1 MVCASR
7 VRGTRPAAPFVH
19 NILQHASHC
28 GRFMETTSI
37 LVVED
42 EPEFLRLYCDAITR
56 EPGFR
61 LVGAVS
67 TLAAALALIEQSVPD
82 VLVVDL
88 GLPDGNGADLIRRA
102 ASRRPDCDALVVTV
116 FGDDQHVIGAIEAGA
131 TGYLLKD
138 SPPGELARCIRELR
152 AGGAPIS
159 PSIARRL
166 LARMRAPAEKP
177 NTLGPASP
185 LTEREAE
192 ILQLVAK
199 GLSFADVGGALE
211 ISAHTVVAHVK
222 KIYRKLSV
230 HSRGEAVFEATQLGL
245 LK

>member
-1 MVCASR
+1 M
-7 VRGTRPAAPFVH
+7 
-19 NILQHASHC
+19 N
-28 GRFMETTSI
+28 TTSV

-42 EPEFLRLYCDAITR
+42 EPEFLRQYCDAITR
-56 EPGFR
+56 DAG
-61 LVGAVS
+61 LQLAGAVT
-67 TLAAALALIEQSVPD
+67 TLAAALALIEQAVPD

-102 ASRRPDCDALVVTV
+102 VKLRPDCDALVVTV
-116 FGDDQHVIGAIEAGA
+116 FGDDRHVVGAIEAGA

-152 AGGAPIS
+152 DGGSPIS

-166 LARMRAPAEKP
+166 LARMRPPAEI
-177 NTLGPASP
+177 PAAVSP

-199 GLSFADVGGALE
+199 GLSFGDVGATLGV
-211 ISAHTVVAHVK
+211 SAHTVVTHVK

-230 HSRGEAVFEATQLGL
+230 HSRGEAVFEASQLGL

>member
-1 MVCASR
+1 MDA
-7 VRGTRPAAPFVH
+7 
-19 NILQHASHC
+19 I
-28 GRFMETTSI
+28 SI

-42 EPEFLRLYCDAITR
+42 EPEFLRAYCEAIAR
-56 EPGFR
+56 EPDFR
-61 LVGAVS
+61 LAAAVP
-67 TLAAALALIEQSVPD
+67 TLAAALAVIEQSVPD

-88 GLPDGNGADLIRRA
+88 GLPDGDGTELIRRA
-102 ASRRPDCDALVVTV
+102 VKRRPDCDALVVTV

-166 LARMRAPAEKP
+166 LARMRAPVDKP
-177 NTLGPASP
+177 AAPSP
-185 LTEREAE
+185 LSEREAE
-192 ILQLVAK
+192 ILRLVAK
-199 GLSFADVGGALE
+199 GLAFAEVAGALG

-222 KIYRKLSV
+222 KIYRKLAV

>member
-1 MVCASR
+1 MSS
-7 VRGTRPAAPFVH
+7 AP
-19 NILQHASHC
+19 
-28 GRFMETTSI
+28 TSV

-42 EPEFLRLYCDAITR
+42 EPEFLRLYCEAVTR
-56 EPGFR
+56 EPDLR
-61 LVGAVS
+61 LAGAVS
-67 TLAAALALIEQSVPD
+67 TLAAALALLEQSVPD

-88 GLPDGNGADLIRRA
+88 GLPDGNGADAIRA
-102 ASRRPDCDALVVTV
+102 AAKRRPDCDALVVTV
-116 FGDDQHVIGAIEAGA
+116 FGDDQHVIDAIEAGA

-152 AGGAPIS
+152 AGGSPIS

-166 LARMRAPAEKP
+166 LARMRPAPDKAPAAA
-177 NTLGPASP
+177 ASP

-199 GLSFADVGGALE
+199 GLSFVEVGNLLG

-230 HSRGEAVFEATQLGL
+230 HSRGEAVFEANQMGL
-245 LK
+245 L

>member
-1 MVCASR
+1 MVTIS
-7 VRGTRPAAPFVH
+7 VL
-19 NILQHASHC
+19 I
-28 GRFMETTSI
+28 
-37 LVVED
+37 VED
-42 EPEFLRLYCDAITR
+42 EPEFLRVYCEAITR
-56 EPGFR
+56 EPDFR
-61 LVGAVS
+61 LAGAVS
-67 TLAAALALIEQSVPD
+67 TLSAAMALVEQAVPD
-82 VLVVDL
+82 ILVVDL
-88 GLPDGNGADLIRRA
+88 GLPDGNGTDLIRRA
-102 ASRRPDCDALVVTV
+102 VKRRADCDALVLTV
-116 FGDDQHVIGAIEAGA
+116 FGDDQHVIDAIEAGA

-138 SPPGELARCIRELR
+138 SPVGELARCIRELR

-177 NTLGPASP
+177 AAQVSP
-185 LTEREAE
+185 LTGREAE
-192 ILQLVAK
+192 ILRLVAK
-199 GLSFADVGGALE
+199 GLSFAEVGAALE

>member
-1 MVCASR
+1 MSR
-7 VRGTRPAAPFVH
+7 
-19 NILQHASHC
+19 
-28 GRFMETTSI
+28 ETTSV

-42 EPEFLRLYCDAITR
+42 EPEFLRAYCEAITR
-56 EPGFR
+56 EQDFR
-61 LVGAVS
+61 LEGAVS
-67 TLAAALALIEQSVPD
+67 TLAAALAIVEHAVPD
-82 VLVVDL
+82 VLIVDL

-102 ASRRPDCDALVVTV
+102 VGKRPDCDVLVVTV
-116 FGDDQHVIGAIEAGA
+116 FGDDQHVIDAIEAGA

-138 SPPGELARCIRELR
+138 SPAGELARCIRELR

-166 LARMRAPAEKP
+166 LARMRAPADKP
-177 NTLGPASP
+177 APQVSP
-185 LTEREAE
+185 LSEREAE
-192 ILQLVAK
+192 ILGLVAK
-199 GLSFADVGGALE
+199 GLSFAEVAAALD

-222 KIYRKLSV
+222 KIYRKLAV

>member
-1 MVCASR
+1 MA
-7 VRGTRPAAPFVH
+7 
-19 NILQHASHC
+19 
-28 GRFMETTSI
+28 TTSV

-42 EPEFLRLYCDAITR
+42 EPEFLRLYCEAITR
-56 EPGFR
+56 EADFR
-61 LVGAVS
+61 LAGAVT
-67 TLAAALALIEQSVPD
+67 TLAAALAVLEQSVPD

-102 ASRRPDCDALVVTV
+102 VRKRADCDVLVVTV
-116 FGDDQHVIGAIEAGA
+116 FGDDEHVIGAIEAGA

-166 LARMRAPAEKP
+166 LARMRAPADR
-177 NTLGPASP
+177 PAAPQPSP
-185 LTEREAE
+185 LSEREAE
-192 ILQLVAK
+192 ILGMVAK
-199 GLSFADVGGALE
+199 GLSFAEVAGALD

-222 KIYRKLSV
+222 KIYRKLAV
-230 HSRGEAVFEATQLGL
+230 HSRGEAVFEAKQLGL

>member
-1 MVCASR
+1 MVTIS
-7 VRGTRPAAPFVH
+7 VL
-19 NILQHASHC
+19 I
-28 GRFMETTSI
+28 
-37 LVVED
+37 VED
-42 EPEFLRLYCDAITR
+42 EPEFLRVYCEAITR
-56 EPGFR
+56 EPDFR
-61 LVGAVS
+61 LSGAVS
-67 TLAAALALIEQSVPD
+67 TLSAAMALVEQAVPD

-102 ASRRPDCDALVVTV
+102 VKRRPDCDALVLTV
-116 FGDDQHVIGAIEAGA
+116 FGDDQHVIDAIEAGA

-138 SPPGELARCIRELR
+138 SPVGELARCIRELR

-177 NTLGPASP
+177 AAQVSP

-192 ILQLVAK
+192 ILRLVAK
-199 GLSFADVGGALE
+199 GLSFAEVGAALE

-222 KIYRKLSV
+222 KIYRKLAV

>member
-1 MVCASR
+1 
-7 VRGTRPAAPFVH
+7 
-19 NILQHASHC
+19 
-28 GRFMETTSI
+28 METISV

-42 EPEFLRLYCDAITR
+42 EQEFLRAYCEAITR

-61 LVGAVS
+61 LVGAVT

-102 ASRRPDCDALVVTV
+102 AKQRPDCDALVVTV
-116 FGDDQHVIGAIEAGA
+116 FGDDRHVIDAIEAGA
-131 TGYLLKD
+131 TGYILKD
-138 SPPGELARCIRELR
+138 SPPGELMHCIRELR
-152 AGGAPIS
+152 AGGSPIS

-166 LARMRAPAEKP
+166 LARMRAPAEMP
-177 NTLGPASP
+177 AVGASP

-192 ILQLVAK
+192 ILQLIAK
-199 GLSFADVGGALE
+199 GLSFADVGDALG
-211 ISAHTVVAHVK
+211 ISAHTVVTHVK
-222 KIYRKLSV
+222 KMYRKLSV
-230 HSRGEAVFEATQLGL
+230 HSRGEAVFEATQMGL

>member
-1 MVCASR
+1 MDA
-7 VRGTRPAAPFVH
+7 
-19 NILQHASHC
+19 
-28 GRFMETTSI
+28 TSI

-42 EPEFLRLYCDAITR
+42 EPEFLRAYCEAITR
-56 EPGFR
+56 EVDFR
-61 LVGAVS
+61 LAGAVS
-67 TLAAALALIEQSVPD
+67 TLAAALALVEQAVPD

-88 GLPDGNGADLIRRA
+88 GLPDGNGTELIRRA
-102 ASRRPDCDALVVTV
+102 VKRRADCDALVLTV
-116 FGDDQHVIGAIEAGA
+116 FGDDQHVIDAIEAGA

-138 SPPGELARCIRELR
+138 SPVGELARCIRELR

-177 NTLGPASP
+177 AAQVSP
-185 LTEREAE
+185 LTGREAE
-192 ILQLVAK
+192 ILRLVAK
-199 GLSFADVGGALE
+199 GLSFAEVGAALE

>member
-1 MVCASR
+1 MTA
-7 VRGTRPAAPFVH
+7 
-19 NILQHASHC
+19 
-28 GRFMETTSI
+28 TSV

-42 EPEFLRLYCDAITR
+42 EPEFLRQYCEAIMR
-56 EPGFR
+56 EPDLR
-61 LVGAVS
+61 LAGAVG

-88 GLPDGNGADLIRRA
+88 GLPDGSGAELIRRA
-102 ASRRPDCDALVVTV
+102 AQKRPDCDALVVTV
-116 FGDDQHVIGAIEAGA
+116 FGDDQHVIDAIEAGA

-138 SPPGELARCIRELR
+138 SPAGELTRCIRELR

-177 NTLGPASP
+177 AGPQAASP

-192 ILQLVAK
+192 ILQLIAK
-199 GLSFADVGGALE
+199 GLSFADVGDVTG

>member
-1 MVCASR
+1 MA
-7 VRGTRPAAPFVH
+7 
-19 NILQHASHC
+19 
-28 GRFMETTSI
+28 TTSV

-42 EPEFLRLYCDAITR
+42 EPEFLRLYCEAITR
-56 EPGFR
+56 EADFR
-61 LVGAVS
+61 LAGAVT
-67 TLAAALALIEQSVPD
+67 TLAAALAILEQSVPD

-102 ASRRPDCDALVVTV
+102 VKLRPDCDALVVTI
-116 FGDDQHVIGAIEAGA
+116 FGDDQHVIDAIAAGA

-138 SPPGELARCIRELR
+138 SPAGELARCIRELR

-166 LARMRAPAEKP
+166 LTRLRAPADKP
-177 NTLGPASP
+177 AAASP
-185 LTEREAE
+185 LSEREAE
-192 ILQLVAK
+192 ILRLVAK
-199 GLSFADVGGALE
+199 GLSFADVAAALG

-222 KIYRKLSV
+222 KIYQKLAV